1 MTNNTYQNALKEVY
15 DILENTDEELV
26 NKIPKNFMEFIHENM
41 NPQYKSNIN
50 PNIDIDK
57 QNLLYETSA
66 ILSLIY
72 HSYWATEDEK
82 KYLAEKD
89 LLKSTNFDS
98 FEKKDY
104 TSTTPNQEDS
114 YISKETKSKENISKI
129 SQDTSLTPITKDKII
144 IKFFKKLIKIFKRTL
159 IFMLIITF

>member
-1 MTNNTYQNALKEVY
+1 MTNNTYPNALKEVY

-41 NPQYKSNIN
+41 NTKYQSHIN

-57 QNLLYETSA
+57 QTLLYETSA

-72 HSYWATEDEK
+72 HNYWATEDEK
-82 KYLAEKD
+82 KYLIEKD
-89 LLKSTNFDS
+89 LVKSADYNN

-104 TSTTPNQEDS
+104 TSNITNQENN
-114 YISKETKSKENISKI
+114 KNEKTISKI
-129 SQDTSLTPITKDKII
+129 SQNTSLVPIAKDTII
-144 IKFFKKLIKIFKRTL
+144 IRFFKKLINIFKRSL
-159 IFMLIITF
+159 IIFMPTITF